1 ARRFAD
7 ERAQR
12 LAEREF
18 NLSHA
23 GAAPAHNEIVAGRW
37 GSAPAG
43 ELGLSGESGLAT
55 TLGLKL
61 GDTLAFNIGGLPVQ
75 GRITS
80 LRKVD

>member
-1 ARRFAD
+1 RATLTGAGVERFDWYPMIRGRLTAIGGEAVQARRFAD

-37 GSAPAG
+37 GSAPA
-43 ELGLSGESGLAT
+43 
-55 TLGLKL
+55 
-61 GDTLAFNIGGLPVQ
+61 
-75 GRITS
+75 
-80 LRKVD
+80 